1 LTHWEEGLQSIA
13 PYATLPNM
21 KKPRYSSNEFFIE
34 HPDGSRTDAEL
45 HEPILAEGDVEAAV
59 KVTRDRLKAKGW
71 TEQQIDD
78 WLGQG
83 SGRAASKLTDLDDQ
97 QRRADL
103 IRFYSIMETLKRKIG
118 GFRKLADCSGKM
130 AWPKRGVYFVYE
142 NDEYRS
148 DTGTGPRIVRV
159 GTHAVRFGSSSTL
172 WQRLRQHK
180 GLKSGGGNHRG
191 SVFRLLLGEAIISKE
206 KLKFPDWSIGNS
218 AVKTVLQAELPLE
231 LRVSKI
237 MVEMPFLWLPIDDD
251 AGPKS
256 LRSFVE
262 QNSIGLL
269 SNYERAALD
278 SESQK
283 WLGYHSPRER
293 VKKSGLWNQDYVE
306 TGYAPT
312 FLDAFERLVSV
323 VA

>member
-1 LTHWEEGLQSIA
+1 M
-13 PYATLPNM
+13 PNM
-21 KKPRYSSNEFFIE
+21 KKPRYSSNVFFIE

-45 HEPILAEGDVEAAV
+45 HKPILVEGEAEADKMAH
-59 KVTRDRLKAKGW
+59 DRLKAEGW

-78 WLGQG
+78 WLGQET
-83 SGRAASKLTDLDDQ
+83 ASKLADVDDQ
-97 QRRADL
+97 QRSADL

-118 GFRKLADCSGKM
+118 GARKLADCSGKM

-148 DTGTGPRIVRV
+148 DTGAGPRVVRV
-159 GTHAVRFGSSSTL
+159 GTHAVRRGSRSTL

-180 GLKSGGGNHRG
+180 GFKSGGGNHRG
-191 SVFRLLLGEAIISKE
+191 SVFRLLLGEAVISKE
-206 KLKFPDWSIGNS
+206 QLKFPDWSMGNS

-237 MVEMPFLWLPIDDD
+237 MGEMNLLWLPIDDE

-278 SESQK
+278 AQSRK
-283 WLGYHSPRER
+283 WLGHRSPRER
-293 VKKSGLWNQDYVE
+293 VKNSGLWNQDYVE
-306 TGYAPT
+306 NGYAPM
-312 FLDAFERLVSV
+312 FLDAFERLVSS